1 MSLRD
6 KYTHAIETAKNFS
19 MDGAAL
25 ERDGQLHFTG
35 TVTSEA
41 ERDAIWEA
49 IKSVPGWRT
58 DVVADVRVAPRPGVD
73 APVTSMK
80 TYTVKPGD
88 TLTKIAREFLG
99 NADEYMRVFEANR
112 DQLSDPDEIRP
123 GQILK
128 IPAMENQL
136 K

>member
-6 KYTHAIETAKNFS
+6 KYTHAIQTAKNFR

-25 ERDGQLHFTG
+25 ERDGQLHLNG

-80 TYTVKPGD
+80 TYMVKPGD
-88 TLTKIAREFLG
+88 TLTNIAREFLG
-99 NADEYMRVFEANR
+99 DADEYMRVFEANR
-112 DQLSDPDEIRP
+112 DQLSDPDQIRP